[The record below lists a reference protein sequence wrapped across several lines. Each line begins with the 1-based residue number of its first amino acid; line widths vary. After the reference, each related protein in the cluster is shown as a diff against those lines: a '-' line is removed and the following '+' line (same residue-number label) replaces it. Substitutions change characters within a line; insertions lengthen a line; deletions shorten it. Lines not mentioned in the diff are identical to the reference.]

1 MHYTQQ
7 FTSALEFLEANDQM
21 PFNATITLLI
31 AIGEE
36 VKKTDK
42 QLLQTNPSMEWQN
55 IADMRNVLAHDYR
68 GIDEDIVFKVVKVEL
83 PKLTSAL
90 IQLLQIF
97 SKSEVA
103 EVLTTKKY
111 QHLKKMMFE
120 HMLPALQR
128 SDLLAFGAYMQDLQA
143 YNGDYFA
150 PAQGGRY
157 ASHDVAEV
165 LAWLQANGA
174 SCVGQSSWGPTG
186 FAILANQQ
194 QAENLQT
201 QAQLAFADT
210 PNISFTIVRGKNSG
224 ASISAIDVSEVNG
237 SQDVILES

>member
-90 IQLLQIF
+90 IQLLQMF

-120 HMLPALQR
+120 
-128 SDLLAFGAYMQDLQA
+128 
-143 YNGDYFA
+143 N
-150 PAQGGRY
+150 
-157 ASHDVAEV
+157 E
-165 LAWLQANGA
+165 
-174 SCVGQSSWGPTG
+174 
-186 FAILANQQ
+186 
-194 QAENLQT
+194 
-201 QAQLAFADT
+201 
-210 PNISFTIVRGKNSG
+210 
-224 ASISAIDVSEVNG
+224 
-237 SQDVILES
+237 

>member
-1 MHYTQQ
+1 MYNSRNILYLVSAIAAAEKAIHYTQQ

-90 IQLLQIF
+90 IQLLQMF

-120 HMLPALQR
+120 
-128 SDLLAFGAYMQDLQA
+128 
-143 YNGDYFA
+143 N
-150 PAQGGRY
+150 
-157 ASHDVAEV
+157 E
-165 LAWLQANGA
+165 
-174 SCVGQSSWGPTG
+174 
-186 FAILANQQ
+186 
-194 QAENLQT
+194 
-201 QAQLAFADT
+201 
-210 PNISFTIVRGKNSG
+210 
-224 ASISAIDVSEVNG
+224 
-237 SQDVILES
+237 